1 MGMKN
6 LSQRNRIILY
16 IITLLL
22 ILSMIISALVSFSP
36 RTTGTNDTGPT
47 PTLTAQ

>member
-22 ILSMIISALVSFSP
+22 ILSMIISALVSFTP
-36 RTTGTNDTGPT
+36 RTTSTNGESPT
-47 PTLTAQ
+47 ATVAAQ